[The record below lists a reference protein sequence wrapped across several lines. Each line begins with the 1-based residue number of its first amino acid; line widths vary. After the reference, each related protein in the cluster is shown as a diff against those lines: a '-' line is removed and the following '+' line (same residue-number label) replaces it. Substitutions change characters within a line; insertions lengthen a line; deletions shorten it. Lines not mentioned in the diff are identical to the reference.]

1 MELFHLIVV
10 YRSMMKDVAFLF
22 SVGCLFMSFLSFIVN
37 LLSFFSAVCLF
48 SSVVFSSIFL
58 VYSRSFI
65 EHPDIKHVKNNV
77 CIKLISFIYFA
88 NTVPAKGIVVM
99 YVSVAK
105 PTCIGACIG
114 KMYYIILCVG
124 GDVRACAPMFL
135 GECTSDCAH

>member
-1 MELFHLIVV
+1 M
-10 YRSMMKDVAFLF
+10 
-22 SVGCLFMSFLSFIVN
+22 
-37 LLSFFSAVCLF
+37 
-48 SSVVFSSIFL
+48 
-58 VYSRSFI
+58 YSRSFI

-135 GECTSDCAH
+135 GESTSDCAH